1 MDEKKIVDKFR
12 SKIADL
18 KKHNKFYY
26 TDDSPKI
33 KDSDYD
39 LLKNDIFNLEKKY
52 KFLSDLNLTK
62 NLFRVKPSS
71 KFKKVKHLL
80 PMLSLSNAFNEKDME
95 DFLKKINNFLNTKRE
110 EIELISS
117 QK

>member
-1 MDEKKIVDKFR
+1 MKQRTKRVFWIRFLQWLSELNGWEKKIVDKFR

-39 LLKNDIFNLEKKY
+39 LLKNDIFNLEK
-52 KFLSDLNLTK
+52 N
-62 NLFRVKPSS
+62 
-71 KFKKVKHLL
+71 
-80 PMLSLSNAFNEKDME
+80 
-95 DFLKKINNFLNTKRE
+95 IN
-110 EIELISS
+110 S
-117 QK
+117 